1 MGLLRLLLVGFII
14 LSLLVSCAILVN
26 FLLQLF
32 RRRSPQR
39 RPHTRNAE
47 PIEIVVTPIKDDPP
61 KR

>member
-1 MGLLRLLLVGFII
+1 MGLLRLLLFGFIF

-26 FLLQLF
+26 FLLQFF

-39 RPHTRNAE
+39 RTPDQGGK
-47 PIEIVVTPIKDDPP
+47 PIEIVVTPVKDDPP

>member
-1 MGLLRLLLVGFII
+1 MGLLRLLLFGFIF

-26 FLLQLF
+26 FLLQFF

-39 RPHTRNAE
+39 RTRGQGGE
-47 PIEIVVTPIKDDPP
+47 PIEVVVTPVKDDPP